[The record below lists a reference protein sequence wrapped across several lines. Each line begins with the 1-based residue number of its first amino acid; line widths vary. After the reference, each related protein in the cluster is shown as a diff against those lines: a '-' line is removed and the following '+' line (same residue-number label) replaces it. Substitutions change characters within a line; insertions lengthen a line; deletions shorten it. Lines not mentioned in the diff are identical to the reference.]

1 MPVCRPRF
9 SSGFGRKRTVGSRG
23 EKKHRLLLLIVV
35 ATPMSKAAA
44 FFSLS
49 LSLYLCLSAKA
60 SFGGQQAAH
69 ERRTVQARAMQ
80 FTRQHAMI
88 HQLVA
93 AASLHLTLVLALSYP
108 HASSALRIIGVV
120 FVDGESRSRSR
131 LAEQAGENK
140 TKKIFG

>member
-23 EKKHRLLLLIVV
+23 KKNTGCCCCNANEQIRCL
-35 ATPMSKAAA
+35 
-44 FFSLS
+44 FSP
-49 LSLYLCLSAKA
+49 LCLSAKA
-60 SFGGQQAAH
+60 NFGGQQAAH

-108 HASSALRIIGVV
+108 HASSAPPDPCPCELSGL
-120 FVDGESRSRSR
+120 FLLTASPGPGPDLQSK
-131 LAEQAGENK
+131 LAKTK
-140 TKKIFG
+140 TKKIIFR

>member
-49 LSLYLCLSAKA
+49 LSLSISVSPRKRALVGSKRLMN
-60 SFGGQQAAH
+60 G
-69 ERRTVQARAMQ
+69 VQYKRVQ
-80 FTRQHAMI
+80 C
-88 HQLVA
+88 
-93 AASLHLTLVLALSYP
+93 
-108 HASSALRIIGVV
+108 SSPV
-120 FVDGESRSRSR
+120 SMP
-131 LAEQAGENK
+131 
-140 TKKIFG
+140 